1 MKKIKQFEHN
11 KQKTEKIHQQKLA
24 QNRPTQS
31 ISLGQNHFKK
41 MAQKRPTTLIRIQ
54 HLHNYCVI
62 IFF

>member
-41 MAQKRPTTLIRIQ
+41 NGTKATHHTNQDTT
-54 HLHNYCVI
+54 
-62 IFF
+62 FA